1 MIHITFKII
10 FHGTTGKCFDRTLG
24 RSCLSTPFVTIYNI
38 RITWRC
44 VHLRQVILPEGME
57 RFYCLLVTDFL
68 LLSQLFVIPCAFIII
83 LDAVDKLLCINTI
96 ISQENFIVTR
106 ALNIILDAI
115 DIISRMHTVI

>member
-1 MIHITFKII
+1 MQTINAPRHNTHQKL
-10 FHGTTGKCFDRTLG
+10 GQGEYESRTLEG
-24 RSCLSTPFVTIYNI
+24 RYNNK
-38 RITWRC
+38 RLVC
-44 VHLRQVILPEGME
+44 ME
-57 RFYCLLVTDFL
+57 RLYCLLVTDFL

-83 LDAVDKLLCINTI
+83 LDAVNKLLCINTI

>member
-1 MIHITFKII
+1 
-10 FHGTTGKCFDRTLG
+10 
-24 RSCLSTPFVTIYNI
+24 
-38 RITWRC
+38 
-44 VHLRQVILPEGME
+44 ME
-57 RFYCLLVTDFL
+57 RLYCLLVTDFL

-83 LDAVDKLLCINTI
+83 LDVVNKLLCINTI

>member
-1 MIHITFKII
+1 MRNLERKFLINKVATLPHSEIKPKIEKKI
-10 FHGTTGKCFDRTLG
+10 CQ
-24 RSCLSTPFVTIYNI
+24 C
-38 RITWRC
+38 
-44 VHLRQVILPEGME
+44 ME
-57 RFYCLLVTDFL
+57 RLYCLLVTDFL

-83 LDAVDKLLCINTI
+83 LDAVNKLLCINTI